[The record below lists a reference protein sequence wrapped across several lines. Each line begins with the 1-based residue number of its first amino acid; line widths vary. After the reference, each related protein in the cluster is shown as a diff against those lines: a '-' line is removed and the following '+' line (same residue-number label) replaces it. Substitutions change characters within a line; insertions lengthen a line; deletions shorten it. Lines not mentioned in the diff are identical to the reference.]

1 MNNMEILTIIISAPM
16 ELRVLLASGVV
27 FILIALLK
35 DAIDLIKRKTKRA
48 YNPKTINP
56 FALSTRLDG
65 KTIKSLQRTY
75 KNDR

>member
-1 MNNMEILTIIISAPM
+1 MEILTTIISAPI
-16 ELRVLLASGVV
+16 ELIVLLASSVV
-27 FILIALLK
+27 FILIALVK

-56 FALSTRLDG
+56 FALSTKLDG
-65 KTIKSLQRTY
+65 KIIKSLQRTY